1 MSEAEQQE
9 IRELL
14 AQLMTEHRDLDAAIV
29 SLEESASI
37 DQLQLRRL
45 KRRKLQLR
53 DRIADLETRLL
64 PDIIA

>member
-29 SLEESASI
+29 SLEEGASI